1 MSNQPISVELVAEE
15 STASDYAAEIEKSG
29 GKLEDAIKPFA
40 IPADLIDDYSDAQF
54 EPLMLVAATV
64 AVGFL
69 IKRIS
74 DVWLDHTRPGGQVID
89 TRGDKIVVRV
99 APYLERETLVLQS
112 KEGVTVF
119 RPQDRDEALHLLEKV
134 ISAHG

>member
-1 MSNQPISVELVAEE
+1 MSNQPICVEFVTEE
-15 STASDYAAEIEKSG
+15 STASDYVTEIEKSG
-29 GKLEDAIKPFA
+29 GKLEDAVKPFN

-54 EPLMLVAATV
+54 EPLILVAAAV

-89 TRGDKIVVRV
+89 TQGNKIVVRV
-99 APYLERETLVLQS
+99 APYLERGMLVLQS
-112 KEGVTVF
+112 KEGVKVF
-119 RPQDRDEALHLLEKV
+119 RPQDRDEALPLLEKV
-134 ISAHG
+134 ILAHG